1 MHGLW
6 AGHPTVLGFLYS
18 FVMQNEFP
26 NPRKPRKAIV
36 QWMDWKQSRFDL
48 QYSHL
53 DPTLWDLQGSMAGI
67 E

>member
-1 MHGLW
+1 MAFGQATYSPGLSVLFCY
-6 AGHPTVLGFLYS
+6 AEQISEPQEAQEGHS
-18 FVMQNEFP
+18 
-26 NPRKPRKAIV
+26 A
-36 QWMDWKQSRFDL
+36 MDWKQNRFDL